1 MNKLLIII
9 SLALFKCAE
18 LLAIQPSTADTC
30 KIPNIFTP
38 NGDGVNDTFVIPCV
52 HLSDNRSEIFI
63 FNEWG
68 DELYRATPYS
78 NSWDGTF
85 HHKPLPDGTYYY
97 CFRNGKN
104 LEFQKGFITLYR

>member
-9 SLALFKCAE
+9 SLTLIKVHFAA
-18 LLAIQPSTADTC
+18 AIQPAIADTC

-52 HLSDNRSEIFI
+52 NLLSNDSEIFI

-78 NSWDGTF
+78 NGWDGTF
-85 HHKPLPDGTYYY
+85 HQKPLPDGTYYY

>member
-1 MNKLLIII
+1 MNKLLII
-9 SLALFKCAE
+9 SLLTFLKWNHAQ
-18 LLAIQPSTADTC
+18 AIQPTVMDTC

-38 NGDGVNDTFVIPCV
+38 NGDGINDTFIIPCI
-52 HLSDNRSEIFI
+52 HFSNNESEIRI

-68 DELYRATPYS
+68 DELYQATPYG
-78 NSWDGTF
+78 NNWDGTF